1 MWTPAI
7 ASFTRFLK
15 KRFSKLPRAIFLNPR
30 DGNSFSFRA
39 TAYQKKG
46 MYEEALKDFA
56 KVLEYNPKDAGV
68 VYNNRGFLF
77 NKMGRFEEAMKEN
90 GKAIEVIDSLSHVY
104 EESWIQM
111 MTLHI
116 TIVGLL

>member
-1 MWTPAI
+1 M
-7 ASFTRFLK
+7 
-15 KRFSKLPRAIFLNPR
+15 NPR
-30 DGNSFSFRA
+30 DGSSFSFRA

-46 MYEEALKDFA
+46 MYEEALRDFA

-90 GKAIEVIDSLSHVY
+90 GKAIEVLILYSSFSL
-104 EESWIQM
+104 ESWILM
-111 MTLHI
+111 MTLHT
-116 TIVGLL
+116 TIAVLHSTHWEDMKRHSKTTAKLLN